1 MLLGGMPQAIDTYV
15 KSKDFEK
22 VDKTKKNI
30 LTLYRADVSKYAEGY
45 ENRVLSIFDEIPS
58 QLSKKEK
65 KFVLS
70 SISKNARQRNYNDA
84 FMWLSDAM
92 IINNCFN
99 SSDPSV
105 GLNLNRDLLT
115 NKCYMA
121 DTGLLISLAF
131 FNQDY
136 MDNDLYKAILFDKIE
151 INEGMLMKNIVAQM
165 LRAKGYRLF
174 FYSRRDLQNSKNT
187 MEIDFLII
195 KNNKVCPIE
204 VKSSNYNSHS
214 SLDKFKEKFK
224 SKIGDNFIVYTKDF
238 KIENNI
244 TYLPIY
250 MTMFL

>member
-1 MLLGGMPQAIDTYV
+1 MLIGGMPQAIDTYV

-22 VDKTKKNI
+22 VDKIKKNI

-45 ENRVLSIFDEIPS
+45 ENRLLSIFDEIPS

-70 SISKNARQRNYNDA
+70 SISKNARKRNYNDA

-99 SSDPSV
+99 STDPSV

-121 DTGLLISLAF
+121 DAGLLISLAF

-136 MDNDLYKAILFDKIE
+136 MDSDLYKAILFDKIE
-151 INEGMLMKNIVAQM
+151 INEGMLMKNIVAQL
-165 LRAKGYRLF
+165 LREKGHRLF
-174 FYSRRDLQNSKNT
+174 FYSRRDLKNSKNT
-187 MEIDFLII
+187 MDIDFLII

-224 SKIGDNFIVYTKDF
+224 SKIRGNFIVYTKDF

-244 TYLPIY
+244 TIYLFI
-250 MTMFL
+250 